1 LRYGVR
7 TERGPVRADNQDS
20 AYVAS
25 HLVAIAD
32 GMGGMAAGDLASRLV
47 IGAVVATDDGAPVV
61 PAARDDGGS
70 GGDGPGGDGEGAA
83 AGDVGAA
90 LVGRLRAAAAE
101 GNRLIAAEVA
111 ENPSL
116 RGMGTTLTALLVAG
130 DKIGMVHVGDSRAYR
145 LRDGELAQ
153 ITKDD
158 TYVQVLVDEGCITR
172 EEAATHPQRSA
183 VTRALQGNPVEP
195 RYSVRPAVAGDRY
208 LLCSDGVSDFLDRAT
223 IAAKLGGHAE
233 PQAAADHLVVAAL
246 DAGATDNVTAIVA
259 DVVAGE
265 VPDQHPQILGA
276 AAVNSSAV

>member
-1 LRYGVR
+1 MSLTLRYGVR

-20 AYVAS
+20 AYVATR
-25 HLVAIAD
+25 LVAIAD

-47 IGAVVATDDGAPVV
+47 IGAVAAMAGDLAPDGA
-61 PAARDDGGS
+61 A
-70 GGDGPGGDGEGAA
+70 
-83 AGDVGAA
+83 DVGEE
-90 LVGRLRAAAAE
+90 LVARLRAAASE

-111 ENPSL
+111 ENPGL
-116 RGMGTTLTALLVAG
+116 RGMGTTLTALLVAE

-145 LRDGELAQ
+145 LRDGELTQ

-195 RYSVRPAVAGDRY
+195 RFSVRPAVTGDRY
-208 LLCSDGVSDFLDRAT
+208 LLCSDGVSDFLDTAT
-223 IAAKLGGHAE
+223 ITAKLSGYAE
-233 PQAAADHLVVAAL
+233 PQAAADHLVAAAL
-246 DAGATDNVTAIVA
+246 DAGATDNVTAIIA

-265 VPDQHPQILGA
+265 TPDQHPRILGA
-276 AAVNSSAV
+276 AAVKTAGSPG